1 MFMVKSTEDITPMWT
16 LKTASASHFFGP
28 DSYVVFWR
36 PFCSTSGLS
45 RPQTRFY
52 AASSSEVVLNLE
64 SQRSIHFS
72 LNLCGRNSLCVILFF
87 RSAYLWFFYFFF
99 FLLPPKKLCKLHW
112 LWSFFQF
119 QKEPSI
125 LNSPDFTCLL
135 QRWKIELQ
143 ENKQILKMA

>member
-1 MFMVKSTEDITPMWT
+1 MFMVKSTEDITPMRT

-99 FLLPPKKLCKLHW
+99 FLLPLKSYANCTDCEVFFSSKRSHQYWIERFFLIFGKK
-112 LWSFFQF
+112 
-119 QKEPSI
+119 I
-125 LNSPDFTCLL
+125 
-135 QRWKIELQ
+135 
-143 ENKQILKMA
+143 